1 MLGKNSLSVAHGSFL
16 QLIEYSHKDGDLHC
30 EIGPVGTLIDSQGN
44 RRDVYFLEGRQY
56 SYNSWVKKMRHRKLE
71 LLGI

>member
-30 EIGPVGTLIDSQGN
+30 EIGPVGI
-44 RRDVYFLEGRQY
+44 
-56 SYNSWVKKMRHRKLE
+56 
-71 LLGI
+71 